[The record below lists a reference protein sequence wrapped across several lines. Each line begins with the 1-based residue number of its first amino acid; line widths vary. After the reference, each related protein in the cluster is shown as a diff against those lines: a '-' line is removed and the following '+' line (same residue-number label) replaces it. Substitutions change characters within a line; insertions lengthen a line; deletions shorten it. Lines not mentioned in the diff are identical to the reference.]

1 MNLRLSKENELEEF
15 ISGIQEAFQK
25 GYNDYFGKREDTII
39 LREDIMESL
48 NTNGAKAYVM
58 EDDNKIIGGAV
69 VVIN

>member
-1 MNLRLSKENELEEF
+1 MNLRLLKENELEEF

-25 GYNDYFGKREDTII
+25 GYKDYFGKREDTII

-69 VVIN
+69 VDIN